1 MRSLKNLTLLAL
13 IAGAITILGL
23 LAAPDSVAAGEP
35 PATTA
40 GAGYRV
46 LAPITHGSLTIFPIV
61 ASSSH
66 DTREF
71 LTLDEGL
78 RSGEVVVT
86 EAGRVQPL
94 MRRGTRPQYP
104 SRGDGAEV
112 NRLVLVNNSKR
123 PLLLLAGEI
132 VTGGKQDRVIGKD
145 RIIPAE
151 SDPIDLSVFC
161 VEPGRWVTRTEK
173 FGGLSAQMAQPSVRK
188 QAMAEK
194 DQQKVWAEVRRSQDT
209 AVAAVAAAP
218 PSRGGN
224 RPSVP
229 GETVTVTAEAPSVE
243 TTTAQLRSSTSY
255 ATVMDHKAVKR
266 QVDEVAGPMQRSYES
281 VIRQLKNQ
289 NAVGVVVAI
298 NGEIEWADIFASTEL
313 LQKYWPKLVRSY
325 AADTIGITRTKGT
338 AVSQAAAQQ
347 FLNDWGGKRQMV
359 ETEPGLF
366 RHVEVA
372 GRGFR
377 AFQLT
382 SLLPKTGYDL
392 HLSKMAEDGGE
403 MIGND

>member
-1 MRSLKNLTLLAL
+1 MRMLKTMTLLAV
-13 IAGAITILGL
+13 IAGAIVILGAL
-23 LAAPDSVAAGEP
+23 WQPAPVAAQVKPAGEQ
-35 PATTA
+35 PATAA
-40 GAGYRV
+40 GGGYRV
-46 LAPITHGSLTIFPIV
+46 LAPITHGSLTIFPVV
-61 ASSSH
+61 AASAH

-94 MRRGTRPQYP
+94 IRRGRRYEQQ
-104 SRGDGAEV
+104 RGDGAEV

-132 VTGGKQDRVIGKD
+132 VTGGKQDGVIGKD
-145 RIIPAE
+145 RIVPAE

-161 VEPGRWVTRTEK
+161 VEPGRWVARSDK
-173 FGGLSAQMAQPSVRK
+173 FGGLSGQMAQPSVRAR
-188 QAMAEK
+188 AMADK
-194 DQQKVWAEVRRSQDT
+194 DQQKVWAEVGKSRE
-209 AVAAVAAAP
+209 AAIAAAP
-218 PSRGGN
+218 SA
-224 RPSVP
+224 
-229 GETVTVTAEAPSVE
+229 ETVEV
-243 TTTAQLRSSTSY
+243 QGSTSY
-255 ATVMDHKAVKR
+255 AVAMDNKAVRR
-266 QVDEVAGPMQRSYES
+266 QVDEVAAPMQKSYES

-325 AADTIGITRTKGT
+325 AAETIGVTRAKGAT
-338 AVSQAAAQQ
+338 VSQAAAQQ

-382 SLLPKTGYDL
+382 SLLPKTGFDV
-392 HLSKMAEDGGE
+392 HLSKMAEENGG

>member
-1 MRSLKNLTLLAL
+1 MRIVKNLTLLTF
-13 IAGAITILGL
+13 IAGTVAILGL
-23 LAAPDSVAAGEP
+23 LIEPNTVAAGEA
-35 PATTA
+35 PATA
-40 GAGYRV
+40 SGAGYRV
-46 LAPITHGSLTIFPIV
+46 LAPITHGSLTIFPVV
-61 ASSSH
+61 AASVH
-66 DTREF
+66 DTRGF

-86 EAGRVQPL
+86 EAGRVAPL
-94 MRRGTRPQYP
+94 IRRHTQSQYP
-104 SRGDGAEV
+104 GRGDGAQV

-151 SDPIDLSVFC
+151 SDPVDLSVFC
-161 VEPGRWVTRTEK
+161 VEPGRWVARTEK

-188 QAMAEK
+188 EAMAAK
-194 DQQKVWAEVRRSQDT
+194 DQQKVWAEVGKSN
-209 AVAAVAAAP
+209 ANAYEVAA
-218 PSRGGN
+218 S
-224 RPSVP
+224 
-229 GETVTVTAEAPSVE
+229 APSAASDSSVRE
-243 TTTAQLRSSTSY
+243 LRNNSSY
-255 ATVMDHKAVKR
+255 AANWDNKAVKDK
-266 QVDEVAGPMQRSYES
+266 VDEVAAPMQRSYES
-281 VIRQLKNQ
+281 VIRQLKDQ

-298 NGEIEWADIFASTEL
+298 NGEIVWADIFASTEL

-325 AADTIGITRTKGT
+325 AAETIGMRPAKV
-338 AVSQAAAQQ
+338 AANQAAAQR
-347 FLNDWGGKRQMV
+347 FLDDWGGKRQMV

-392 HLSKMAEDGGE
+392 HLSKMAEDGSD
-403 MIGND
+403 MIGN